1 MSQWKKRTKDIE
13 IPGRSKL
20 NRLKCDVCG
29 YEFVPSRKERYSV
42 KENRIQGGLAS
53 AIQGSSEEPKVYD
66 CFDCPACGCQMVAKE
81 RLRKVKEDLE
91 VGTCE

>member
-13 IPGRSKL
+13 IPGMNKL
-20 NRLKCDVCG
+20 NKLKCDVCG
-29 YEFVPSRKERYSV
+29 HEFVPSRKERYSA
-42 KENRIQGGLAS
+42 KENRIQGGLVS
-53 AIQGSSEEPKVYD
+53 AMQGSSEEPKVYD